1 MEHMKTGILL
11 TNLGTPDAPTKQ
23 ALKRYLSE
31 FLSDPRVVDPPNKL
45 IWWLALN
52 VVILNIRPAK
62 SALNY
67 AKIWDSFGSGSP
79 LLNITQAQLEGVQE
93 KLSEQDAEFE
103 FEMGMRYGNP
113 SIPSALKKLKDKGC
127 DKIIV
132 LPLYPQYSKTTTL
145 STLDAIERELGTWPQ
160 KPEIAFIEHY
170 YQNKP
175 YIQALTN
182 SVKEYQSKHGEPDK
196 LLISFHGIPQ
206 RYVDNG
212 DIYYQHC
219 IETAELLAK
228 SLNLKD
234 EQWQSCFQSIFGREE
249 WTKPYTKDTLESL
262 AGSGTESI
270 QVVCPGFAAD
280 CLETLEEIDDENRG
294 YFMDAGGKTFGY
306 IPALNT
312 RQDHIEAIINVVSE
326 HLTYE

>member
-1 MEHMKTGILL
+1 MKTGILL
-11 TNLGTPDAPTKQ
+11 TNLGTPDEPTKS

-52 VVILNIRPAK
+52 VVILNIRPKK

-79 LLNITQAQLEGVQE
+79 LLNITQAQLDGL
-93 KLSEQDAEFE
+93 KKTLSEQDYE

-113 SIPSALKKLKDKGC
+113 SIDRALNKLKDKGC
-127 DKIIV
+127 ERIV
-132 LPLYPQYSKTTTL
+132 TLPLYPQYSKTTTL
-145 STLDAIERELGTWPQ
+145 STLDAIEQTLSTWPN
-160 KPEIAFIEHY
+160 KPDMVFIEHY
-170 YQNKP
+170 YQNKS

-182 SVKEYQSKHGEPDK
+182 SICEYQAKNGTPDK

-212 DIYYQHC
+212 DVYYQHC
-219 IETAELLAK
+219 MQTADLLAK
-228 SLNLKD
+228 SLKLRGD
-234 EQWQSCFQSIFGREE
+234 QWQASFQSIFGREE
-249 WTKPYTKDTLESL
+249 WTKPYTKDTLEDF
-262 AGSGTESI
+262 AHSGVKSV
-270 QVVCPGFAAD
+270 QVVCPGFSAD

-294 YFMDAGGKTFGY
+294 YFINAGGKEFGY
-306 IPALNT
+306 IPALNI
-312 RQDHIEAIINVVSE
+312 REDHIDVLASVLSE
-326 HLTYE
+326 HL

>member
-1 MEHMKTGILL
+1 MKTGILL
-11 TNLGTPDAPTKQ
+11 TNLGTPDEPTKS

-45 IWWLALN
+45 VWWLALN
-52 VVILNIRPAK
+52 IVILNIRPKK

-67 AKIWDSFGSGSP
+67 AKIWNTFGSGSP
-79 LLNITQAQLEGVQE
+79 LLNITQSQLDGV
-93 KLSEQDAEFE
+93 KKVLSEQDSELEFA
-103 FEMGMRYGNP
+103 MGMRYGNP
-113 SIPSALKKLKDKGC
+113 SIAHALNQLKAKGC

-145 STLDAIERELGTWPQ
+145 STLDAINLELKTWSNQ
-160 KPEIAFIEHY
+160 PEIVFIEHY
-170 YQNKP
+170 YQNRA
-175 YIQALTN
+175 YIKALRD
-182 SVKEYQSKHGEPDK
+182 SVTEYQAEHGQPNK

-219 IETAELLAK
+219 LQTADLLAE
-228 SLNLKD
+228 SLNLQAH
-234 EQWQSCFQSIFGREE
+234 EWQASFQSIFGREE

-262 AGSGTESI
+262 AQSGVENV
-270 QVVCPGFAAD
+270 QVVCPGFSAD

-294 YFMDAGGKTFGY
+294 YFMDAGGKSFAY

-312 RQDHIEAIINVVSE
+312 RKGHIDAIINVLSE
-326 HLTYE
+326 HL

>member
-1 MEHMKTGILL
+1 MKTGILL

-93 KLSEQDAEFE
+93 KLSEQDAELE
-103 FEMGMRYGNP
+103 FEIGMRYGNP
-113 SIPSALKKLKDKGC
+113 SIPSALNKLKDKGC

-170 YQNKP
+170 YQNKS

-262 AGSGTESI
+262 AGSGTEII

-312 RQDHIEAIINVVSE
+312 RQDHIDAIINVVSE
-326 HLTYE
+326 HLTSE

>member
-1 MEHMKTGILL
+1 MKTGILL
-11 TNLGTPDAPTKQ
+11 TNLGTPDEPTKS
-23 ALKRYLSE
+23 ALRRYLSE

-52 VVILNIRPAK
+52 LVILNIRPKK

-67 AKIWDSFGSGSP
+67 AKIWDSFGPGSP
-79 LLNITQAQLEGVQE
+79 LLNITQAQLDGL
-93 KLSEQDAEFE
+93 KKTLSEQDYE

-113 SIPSALKKLKDKGC
+113 SIDHALNNLKDKGC
-127 DKIIV
+127 ERIIT

-145 STLDAIERELGTWPQ
+145 STLDAIEQTLSTWSN
-160 KPEIAFIEHY
+160 KPEMVFIEHY
-170 YQNKP
+170 YQNKA

-182 SVKEYQSKHGEPDK
+182 SICEYQAKNGTPDK

-212 DIYYQHC
+212 DVYYQHC
-219 IETAELLAK
+219 IQTADLLAK
-228 SLNLKD
+228 SLKLRD
-234 EQWQSCFQSIFGREE
+234 DQWQASFQSIFGREE
-249 WTKPYTKDTLESL
+249 WTKPYTKDTLESF
-262 AGSGTESI
+262 ARSGVKSV
-270 QVVCPGFAAD
+270 QVVCPGFSAD

-294 YFMDAGGKTFGY
+294 YFINAGGKEFGY

-312 RQDHIEAIINVVSE
+312 RQDHIDALASVLLE
-326 HLTYE
+326 HL